1 LLYAYLSQAV
11 QTHFDCLKILKE
23 GPRGQVQLLRHRES
37 GQRFVFRRFLGDG
50 KVYRRLLQVDCPY
63 LPRIYEV
70 AEWDNQVLVLEEYI
84 PGDSLTFLLEGG
96 PLPRRTVK
104 KIGRQLCA
112 ALSVLHETGS
122 VHRDIKPD
130 NIILRGDTAVLIDF
144 DAARIYDPG
153 QQQDTRVLG
162 TIGFA
167 APEQFGF
174 VQSDHRADIYSMG
187 VLLNVMLTGKHPSM
201 EQVGGNLGR
210 IIARC
215 TAMNPKNRYQS
226 VQQLMDLL

>member
-112 ALSVLHETGS
+112 ALSVLHETGI